1 MAIDPMVVAFERMES
16 ERIAALEAQAQTIET
31 PETVAEVTPEV
42 AEPEIPESSPETVLA
57 ALLPDKKEIEIQYK
71 DREFLNEESKLI
83 YDKLANGEYD
93 EVRDLLNEVTKDF
106 KKMNDLDR
114 IRETM
119 KRAFPNLDAD
129 DIEDD
134 IREKFHLYDEDDDEY
149 DPKKAK
155 KGLRELKK
163 ESTEALER
171 LEATKKKIELP
182 KIEKSATQTA
192 QNTDLNNEEVSRIR
206 SENTR
211 KWLDSVE
218 EGVNSLTDFKF
229 KLDNEEVA
237 FVIEDS
243 DKRALSAELKDFNLL
258 NFAEKRGWFKAN
270 ANDPNSIDQFPAV
283 VAKDKFILE
292 NYEKMIKSAYHKGK
306 SEGRIK
312 EVTTLKNLDLGTTP
326 QQIDAGQTSD
336 EAAFFRALLS
346 NKSTKL

>member
-1 MAIDPMVVAFERMES
+1 MAKDEFIESIRRMES
-16 ERIAALEAQAQTIET
+16 ERIAKEAEET
-31 PETVAEVTPEV
+31 PEPAV
-42 AEPEIPESSPETVLA
+42 EPEAPKEAPEGIEAPVVEQSPEAVIA
-57 ALLPDKKEIEIQYK
+57 DLLPDKKEIEIQYK

-119 KRAFPNLDAD
+119 KRAFPNLDAE

-163 ESTEALER
+163 ESVEALAK
-171 LEATKKKIELP
+171 LEAAKKKIELP
-182 KIEKSATQTA
+182 KIERGATQVA
-192 QNTDLNNEEVSRIR
+192 QNADLNNEEVSRIR
-206 SENTR
+206 NENTR
-211 KWLDSVE
+211 KWLESIE
-218 EGVNSLTDFKF
+218 TGVNSLPDFKF

-237 FVIEDS
+237 FKIEES
-243 DKRALSAELKDFNLL
+243 DKKALSEELKDFNLA
-258 NFAEKRGWFKAN
+258 NFAEKRGWFKVN
-270 ANDPNSIDQFPAV
+270 ANDPNSIDQFPAI
-283 VAKDKFILE
+283 VAKDKFILD

-312 EVTTLKNLDLGTTP
+312 EVTTLKNLDLGITP
-326 QQIDAGQTSD
+326 QQIDAGKTSD
-336 EAAFFRALLS
+336 EVSFFRALLS